1 MEDMVVAIFA
11 GTQGYLDR
19 IKTDRVVEFQE
30 TLRVHMHAEH
40 DELLRRVRDTGAL
53 TDEDEN
59 ELQKAIGQLLEDFGP
74 DFDEEGQPL
83 EEAPA
88 ATTAPRRGPRDQ
100 LDQAVEEARSAE
112 ADAERE
118 IEPEEERVEA

>member
-1 MEDMVVAIFA
+1 MVVAIFA

-74 DFDEEGQPL
+74 DFDEQGQPL
-83 EEAPA
+83 DTATAAVGPDGRRAMDELTKAVDEAKHAEE
-88 ATTAPRRGPRDQ
+88 
-100 LDQAVEEARSAE
+100 E
-112 ADAERE
+112 ADAVAQAAT
-118 IEPEEERVEA
+118 VEA